1 MKLPCANRAEIDPA
15 KLTDYLLSPDHPVG
29 RFKARVFAMAGYHRT
44 EIAVLQKDLLELA
57 RRGVAEPQPIG
68 TFGQK
73 FIVRGILQGPNGR
86 SLAVATVWIVRAGE
100 QAPRFVTAYP
110 GAAI

>member
-15 KLTDYLLSPDHPVG
+15 KLTDYLLSPAHPVG
-29 RFKARVFAMAGYHRT
+29 RFKARVFAVAGYRRT
-44 EIAVLQKDLLELA
+44 EPAVLQNDLLELA
-57 RRGVAEPQPIG
+57 RRGEAETQPIG
-68 TFGQK
+68 AFGQK

-86 SLAVATVWIVRAGE
+86 LLAVVTVWIVRPGE
-100 QAPRFVTAYP
+100 QAPSFVTAYP

>member
-1 MKLPCANRAEIDPA
+1 MKLPCAHRADIDVA
-15 KLTDYLLSPDHPVG
+15 KLTDYLLSLDHPVG
-29 RFKARVFAMAGYHRT
+29 RFKARVFARAGYRRT
-44 EIAVLQKDLLELA
+44 EAAVLQKDILDLA
-57 RRGVAEPQPIG
+57 RHGDAEPQPLG

-86 SLAVATVWIVRAGE
+86 SLAVATIWIVRAGE
-100 QAPRFVTAYP
+100 QVPRFVTAYP